1 MIGLGNPLR
10 GDDGV
15 GWRLAD
21 ALGEPHLALHQLTPD
36 CAARLAACRR
46 VLFIDAWVV
55 DGNGAGDGWVVAGTA
70 GGDAGRDG
78 NGAERRAKRGPMLR
92 RLQPAPAA
100 PGLSHHLE
108 PTALLWLADRLYG
121 CSPEAWQLL
130 IPAAAMGHNDALS
143 PALEALLPQ
152 ARALLH
158 GWLEPNGADLAIQGS
173 GRA

>member
-36 CAARLAACRR
+36 CAARLATCRR

-55 DGNGAGDGWVVAGTA
+55 DGDGAGNAWVVDD
-70 GGDAGRDG
+70 DAGRDG

-108 PTALLWLADRLYG
+108 PTALLWLANRLYG

-130 IPAAAMGHNDALS
+130 IPAAAMGHNEDLS

-173 GRA
+173 GGA

>member
-55 DGNGAGDGWVVAGTA
+55 DGDEA
-70 GGDAGRDG
+70 RLS
-78 NGAERRAKRGPMLR
+78 AERGPMLR

-108 PTALLWLADRLYG
+108 PSALLWLAARLYG

-152 ARALLH
+152 ARALLN
-158 GWLEPNGADLAIQGS
+158 GWLEPNGSDLAIQGS